1 MSQAVAGVSVGPRR
15 EREFFGLC
23 SGKLGSKLQEVEW
36 GVVAWE
42 TELFP
47 WPTSGWDFRNL

>member
-23 SGKLGSKLQEVEW
+23 SGKLGSKLQEW

-47 WPTSGWDFRNL
+47 RPTSGWDFRNL

>member
-1 MSQAVAGVSVGPRR
+1 MGPRR

-47 WPTSGWDFRNL
+47 RPTSGWDFRNL